1 MKNIDIKEYLIQLFG
16 VYQKL
21 LTDKQIEYFKY
32 YYYEDYSLQEISQ
45 LLNVSRNA
53 VYDQVTKVEKH
64 LLNYEEKLHIYK
76 KSEKRL
82 ALIEEIK
89 ATKNLDLLDDMR
101 KLDE

>member
-1 MKNIDIKEYLIQLFG
+1 MKNIDIKEYLIQLFDA
-16 VYQKL
+16 YQKL

-32 YYYEDYSLQEISQ
+32 YYYDDYSLHEISQ

-53 VYDQVTKVEKH
+53 VYDQLTKVEKH
-64 LLNYEEKLHIYK
+64 LLNYEEKLHIYE

-82 ALIEEIK
+82 ALIKEIK
-89 ATKNLDLLDDMR
+89 ASKNLDLLDDIG